1 MADDLTFP
9 RDLEF
14 RLQRILAED
23 IDSRLKDL
31 TLLVSLQETEL
42 SLLWYALSFVLVLQI
57 VHTVKEH
64 KNG

>member
-23 IDSRLKDL
+23 IDGRLKDL
-31 TLLVSLQETEL
+31 SVLVSLQETEL
-42 SLLWYALSFVLVLQI
+42 AMIWFVLLSLTTYI
-57 VHTVKEH
+57 IIKEH
-64 KNG
+64 KNGR

>member
-31 TLLVSLQETEL
+31 TYLVSLQETEL
-42 SLLWYALSFVLVLQI
+42 TFMWVALLSLTSYI
-57 VHTVKEH
+57 IIKEH